1 VVAAADSQD
10 YDAGG
15 DASAAPVDTVPFVRP
30 MGYKRVDGDGDA
42 GPCGAVDVLTVSALI
57 EARAAAKL
65 AKEYDSADAMAI
77 KLRTEHAVV
86 LNDQARTWR
95 VVLQSGGYFRVG
107 PEVDP
112 LMAEQVGDL
121 LERRSA
127 HQLKEYEQADAI
139 HAELTAL
146 GVVLDTHVKSWK
158 RPALG
163 GNSTRGR
170 ARQSVCGDSKALE
183 SR

>member
-77 KLRTEHAVV
+77 KLRTEHTVV

-95 VVLQSGGYFRVG
+95 VVLQSGGYFRVS

-127 HQLKEYEQADAI
+127 RSRSMSRQTPSMQSSPRWGWYSI
-139 HAELTAL
+139 PM
-146 GVVLDTHVKSWK
+146 S
-158 RPALG
+158 
-163 GNSTRGR
+163 R
-170 ARQSVCGDSKALE
+170 AGSAPL
-183 SR
+183 